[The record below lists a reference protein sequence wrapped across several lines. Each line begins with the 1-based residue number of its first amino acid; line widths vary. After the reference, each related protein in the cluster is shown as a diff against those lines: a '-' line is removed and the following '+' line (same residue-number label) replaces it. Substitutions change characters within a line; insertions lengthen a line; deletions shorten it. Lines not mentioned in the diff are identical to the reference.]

1 LLQRA
6 FPFALTGLVANAQA
20 RTGPLLLGA
29 IGTAGD
35 MALLG
40 AVQRFDGMARR
51 LPSAALGAAFPVLAS
66 EAQRGAARAVQD
78 RFDGALRWIAIIAA
92 IGIGA
97 SAPLLLRVS
106 YGDAFAAGAPAL
118 MWAAAGLVPSLVNAG
133 RKVSLYAHGR
143 ERVVLRWSTIG
154 LAIQIAGCLLL
165 VPLFGAAGLMC
176 AVAIAEAAI
185 WWPLCASSN

>member
-1 LLQRA
+1 
-6 FPFALTGLVANAQA
+6 
-20 RTGPLLLGA
+20 
-29 IGTAGD
+29 
-35 MALLG
+35 
-40 AVQRFDGMARR
+40 
-51 LPSAALGAAFPVLAS
+51 
-66 EAQRGAARAVQD
+66 VQD

-106 YGDAFAAGAPAL
+106 YGDAFGAGAPAL

-165 VPLFGAAGLMC
+165 VPRFGAAGVMC